1 MVIFPRGPG
10 RNSKTSELC
19 KKCFKGTNMKGNKMA
34 EMSLGMS
41 DRNDPGNVKRADG
54 RSNFVLDKRD
64 RKALLKAKHLGRCDK
79 QLFT

>member
-1 MVIFPRGPG
+1 
-10 RNSKTSELC
+10 
-19 KKCFKGTNMKGNKMA
+19 MA